1 MNYIDIYESMRA
13 VKMGWNPRVNLAHH
27 GFRLGWTWT
36 EFFLQISIRVDFWP
50 DSSRLNSCPQIK
62 GSHTCF

>member
-1 MNYIDIYESMRA
+1 MKIIILKKFTKWCHTNIMNYIDIYESMRA

-36 EFFLQISIRVDFWP
+36 EFFLQISIRVDF
-50 DSSRLNSCPQIK
+50 
-62 GSHTCF
+62 